1 MEKFYSIKVDDLTDA
16 QCRELLKMIEGIVW
30 DMPSFAG
37 VGGGEHY
44 DSGCSGRIYDPYTC
58 CSGYT
63 NEGHSKDCSIGQLK
77 QIFGY

>member
-1 MEKFYSIKVDDLTDA
+1 MEKFHSIKIDNLTDA
-16 QCRELLKMIEGIVW
+16 QCRELLKVIDGLVW

-37 VGGGEHY
+37 EGGEHY
-44 DSGCSGRIYDPYTC
+44 DGGSGRIYDPYTC

-63 NEGHSKDCSIGQLK
+63 NEGHSSDCSIGQLK